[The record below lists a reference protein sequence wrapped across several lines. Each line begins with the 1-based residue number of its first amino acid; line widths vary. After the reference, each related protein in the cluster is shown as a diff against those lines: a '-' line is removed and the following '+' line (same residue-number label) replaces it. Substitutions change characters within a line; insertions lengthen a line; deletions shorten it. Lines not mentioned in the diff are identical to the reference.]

1 MNQAVSAD
9 VPAALAR
16 VQRKI
21 EQWRQS
27 HRPRAPWPDE
37 LWRQA
42 AALARVHGINPIA
55 RALRLDYYALK
66 KHVQSES
73 AEAGKAAEQ
82 FLEILPGGM
91 DGLSA
96 SRPRCTIE
104 VEQAG
109 GGKVRICLE
118 GGELPDVRGLLP
130 ALLREGES

>member
-1 MNQAVSAD
+1 MND
-9 VPAALAR
+9 VMPQELAAAFGR
-16 VQRKI
+16 VHRKI
-21 EQWRQS
+21 EQWRRT
-27 HRPRAPWPDE
+27 HRPRSPFPGE
-37 LWRQA
+37 LWREA
-42 AALARVHGINPIA
+42 AELALAHGVNPVA

-66 KHVQSES
+66 KHVQTGS